1 MRFTLIKYSLREAYL
16 GLRRQLLMSTLATL
30 TIAVSMLIVGI
41 FLLIIS
47 NLNHLRTILGKEIG
61 IIVFLHED
69 LPADKVS
76 SLIKQIKTIPQ
87 VESVTYISKEKALA
101 EFATEQEIKRE
112 IELLGFNPLPPTLE
126 VKTKHPFSRTLLAK
140 VAYEISKLPEVD
152 SVDYGEDW
160 IDRLSYFLH
169 FVQFF
174 AILLGAVVS
183 AVAVFIVSNT
193 LRFVVHNRK
202 DEIEIMKLVGASDWL
217 IQGPFLLEGIAEGF
231 LGSAFSLFLLYL
243 LYHFF
248 LAKIGVFA
256 FISNLQAIILVIAGI
271 LLGAAGAY
279 LSLQRYLKV

>member
-1 MRFTLIKYSLREAYL
+1 MRFTSIKYSLREAYL
-16 GLRRQLLMSTLATL
+16 GIRRQLLMSTLATL

-61 IIVFLHED
+61 IIVFLQEE
-69 LPADKVS
+69 LPADRIS

-87 VESVTYISKEKALA
+87 VESVNYISKEKALA
-101 EFATEQEIKRE
+101 EFASEEEIKRE

-126 VKTKHPFSRTLLAK
+126 VKTKYPFSRAILTK
-140 VAYEISKLPEVD
+140 VAYEISKLPDVD
-152 SVDYGEDW
+152 SVDYGEEW

-183 AVAVFIVSNT
+183 AIAVFIVSNT

-217 IQGPFLLEGIAEGF
+217 IQGPFLLEGITEGL

-243 LYHFF
+243 LYRFF

-256 FISNLQAIILVIAGI
+256 FISNLQAIILVFAGI